1 MTRSFIWRE
10 FESGDGLVLRLLRL
24 SIIVL
29 GLSCMVFTGI
39 LELTW
44 PQQAV
49 LGLLFVCLGVWMD
62 RSSSSYLVTL
72 TLMLASMYSTF
83 RYGWWRLS
91 TVAKFFMDPAS
102 KWGWLDAFFIM
113 TLVVA
118 EAYAF
123 AILFLGY
130 LQTIWPLRRT
140 PVPLP
145 DNPDDWPEVDLLI
158 PTYNEPL
165 SVVRFTALAAMN
177 IDWPA
182 DKLNIYILDDGKRE
196 EFRAFAEE
204 AGVGYMTRDD
214 NQHAKAGNINRA
226 LKRLNAPLV
235 AIFDCDH
242 VPTRSFLQ
250 VTVGWFLRDQKLG
263 MLQTPHHFYSPD
275 PFERNLG
282 QFRTIP
288 NEGELFYG
296 IVQDGNDFWNATFF
310 CGSCA
315 VLNKKALDQ
324 IGGIAVETVTE
335 DAHTSLRMQMN
346 GWNTAY
352 INIPQAAGLA
362 TERLSGHV
370 KQRIRWARGMI
381 QILRTDNPLTV
392 PGLRGAQR
400 LCYFNA
406 MTHFLYGL
414 PRLIFLT
421 APLIYLILG
430 HTNVPGYWAAIL
442 AYAFPHLVLSSIANS
457 RIQGQ
462 HRHSFWNEIYE
473 TVLAPYIFLPTVMA
487 LVNPKLGS
495 FNVTAK
501 GGVVSRRFFDQRIAM
516 PFLVMMIMNVIGML
530 CAIPRFIQ
538 FPGLGQSFPMNVLA
552 SMYDGTHPGTIVMNL
567 VWTVFNM
574 IILGVA
580 TGVAWESQQ
589 RRTTVR
595 VTMQV
600 AAHVLLADGTTI
612 PGVTADVSSGG
623 VMMTTEMPMDLTA
636 GEPVRLVF
644 PVLDGEASLPA
655 TIVRTNGTELRAQ
668 FDPLTISEEETLTQV
683 LYSRADTWLGWGEAR
698 EADRPLRSLA
708 RIFILSMGG
717 FQQIAKGI
725 FSRKKSKSRSL
736 STSVVN
742 PLVLLVALLS
752 GGALLAPKAHA
763 QTRPGLAPSA
773 PPATL
778 NAGGI
783 ASSVGTASSS
793 DTATAQATALMTAK
807 QMPAGQF
814 DNVFT
819 LADVGVPDT
828 IVLRGVDAYHSLYFS
843 VPQTQVV
850 KTATMKLRYHF
861 SPGLLPALSHLK
873 VSVNGTLF
881 ATLSVTTPSNYS
893 GEPADLTPEQK
904 VAESQQLSVKRVSE
918 NSAVLETTLTLP
930 AEMLVH
936 DNQITFEF
944 IGHYTLQC
952 EDPSHSTLWSHVDTN
967 STIELQG
974 NLLPLQDD
982 LKLLPLPF
990 YDAAVNLHPVV
1001 PIVFLHQ
1008 PSPKAMQAAGIV
1020 ASWFGMMTDYRA
1032 VRFPVTIGQIPQG
1045 NAIVIAENTSEVPA
1059 SLNVQSSGGAT
1070 VAMRTNPTD
1079 PYSKVLVLTGD
1090 SPDQL
1095 ITAARALALQRNMWE
1110 GKDANVTLT
1119 PAKKSE
1125 PDDAPR
1131 WLPTDRIT
1139 TLGQFMNTGDLQGDG
1154 SVPVGVYMRV
1164 PPDLYTEGLGDLTFH
1179 MEYRYNAVPL
1189 ANESTLQVY
1198 MNGAYV
1204 SSTPMPHTDKAS
1216 AKLETQIPVPVV
1228 DLRPFSNSMMMKFV
1242 FQIAKK
1248 NKCQDTAPL
1257 NLQGAILKDSYLD
1270 LRDIPHWAVM
1280 PNLELFA
1287 NAGYPYTRLK
1297 DLSETAVVLPDA
1309 PATDE
1314 IEMFLTL
1321 MGHFGAQT
1329 GYPVTDVTVTNADG
1343 MKADKR
1349 KDYLV
1354 MGTVDDQ
1361 PALTTLNKS
1370 LPVQINS
1377 SGLHVEDTQG
1387 FFAPLQH
1394 AWWKVHSSDHVESGE
1409 LETAGGFPD
1418 ALVEGMEWPR
1428 GSSRSVVVIA
1438 LRDHNVV
1445 PAFLTSFLRVSQSSD
1460 IAQSVSVLHGTQF
1473 VSYRIGNDVYR
1484 VGYLSLWIRLKMLFS
1499 EFPALVV
1506 VLVLVACL
1514 LMATLLRVSLRRR
1527 ARRRLQGDD

>member
-10 FESGDGLVLRLLRL
+10 FESGDGIALRLLRL
-24 SIIVL
+24 TIIL
-29 GLSCMVFTGI
+29 IGTSCMAFTGI

-44 PQQAV
+44 PQQSV
-49 LGLLFVCLGVWMD
+49 LGLLMVLLAIWMD

-83 RYGWWRLS
+83 RYGWWRVA
-91 TVAKFFMDPAS
+91 TVIKFFVDPAS
-102 KWGWLDAFFIM
+102 KWGPLDAFFIVV
-113 TLVVA
+113 LVFA
-118 EAYAF
+118 ESYAF

-145 DNPDDWPEVDLLI
+145 DNPEEWPEIDLLI

-165 SVVRFTALAAMN
+165 NVVRYTALAAMN

-214 NQHAKAGNINRA
+214 NKHAKAGNINGA
-226 LKRLNAPLV
+226 LKRLHAPLV

-250 VTVGWFLRDQKLG
+250 VTIGWFLRDQKLG

-315 VLNKKALDQ
+315 VLRKTALDQ

-381 QILRTDNPLTV
+381 QILRTDNPLTCK
-392 PGLRGAQR
+392 GLRPAQR

-406 MTHFLYGL
+406 MTHFLYAL

-442 AYAFPHLVLSSIANS
+442 AYAFPHLVLSSITNS

-473 TVLAPYIFLPTVMA
+473 TVLAPYIFLPTMLA
-487 LVNPKLGS
+487 ILNPKLGS

-501 GGVVSRRFFDQRIAM
+501 GGVVNRRFFDNRIAA
-516 PFLVMMIMNVIGML
+516 PFTVMLIMNFVGIL
-530 CAIPRFIQ
+530 CSIPRFFQ
-538 FPGLGQSFPMNVLA
+538 FPGSDLVWPLNTLA
-552 SMYDGTHPGTIVMNL
+552 RMYDGTHPGTIVMNL

-580 TGVAWESQQ
+580 TSVAWESQQ

-600 AAHVLLADGTTI
+600 AAHVMLSSGQTI
-612 PGVTADVSSGG
+612 PGITADVSSGG
-623 VMMTTEMPMDLTA
+623 VMMETETPMEVA
-636 GEPVRLVF
+636 VGEPIRLVF

-655 TIVRTNGTELRAQ
+655 TIVRVSGTELRAQ

-698 EADRPLRSLA
+698 EPDRPLRSMA
-708 RIFILSMGG
+708 RIVALSMNGFKQIGQSVFKRKQPRTPMHTSIVKPSILLAVLCGG
-717 FQQIAKGI
+717 
-725 FSRKKSKSRSL
+725 L
-736 STSVVN
+736 
-742 PLVLLVALLS
+742 LLS
-752 GGALLAPKAHA
+752 PRTAA
-763 QTRPGLAPSA
+763 QTRPMLTTTTPTAP
-773 PPATL
+773 
-778 NAGGI
+778 NAGGV
-783 ASSVGTASSS
+783 ALVPSA
-793 DTATAQATALMTAK
+793 AEQAAGMTAAGAVK
-807 QMPAGQF
+807 AMPAGQF

-828 IVLRGVDAYHSLYFS
+828 IVLRGVDAYHSMYFS

-850 KTATMKLRYHF
+850 KTAVMKVRYHF

-873 VSVNGTLF
+873 ISVNGTLF
-881 ATLSVTTPSNYS
+881 ATLAVTTQPNYV
-893 GEPADLTPEQK
+893 GEPADLTSEQK
-904 VAESQQLSVKRVSE
+904 VAESAQLSVKRVNE
-918 NSAVLETTLTLP
+918 TNALLEATLQMP
-930 AEMLVH
+930 ADMLVH

-952 EDPSHSTLWSHVDTN
+952 EDPSHSTLWSHVDAN
-967 STIELQG
+967 SSIELTG

-990 YDAAVNLHPVV
+990 YDAAVNLHPVI
-1001 PIVFLHQ
+1001 PIVFLNQ
-1008 PSPKAMQAAGIV
+1008 PSPKVMQAAGIV
-1020 ASWFGMMTDYRA
+1020 ASWFGILTDYRP
-1032 VRFPVTIGQIPQG
+1032 VHFPVTFGQIPQG
-1045 NAIVIAENTSEVPA
+1045 NVIVIGSNASELPA

-1070 VAMRTNPTD
+1070 VAMRTNPSD

-1090 SPDQL
+1090 KDDDVV
-1095 ITAARALALQRNMWE
+1095 TAARALALQRNMWQ
-1110 GKDANVTLT
+1110 GNQVNVALT
-1119 PAKKSE
+1119 PPARSE

-1131 WLPTDRIT
+1131 WMPTDKLT
-1139 TLGQFMNTGDLQGDG
+1139 TLGQIMATGDLQGDG
-1154 SVPVGVYMRV
+1154 SVPVGAYMRV
-1164 PPDLYTEGLGDLTFH
+1164 PPDLYYGSRGNLTFH
-1179 MEYRYNAVPL
+1179 MEYRYNPVPL
-1189 ANESTLQVY
+1189 ASESTLQVY

-1204 SSTPMPHTDKAS
+1204 SSTPMPHSEKAS
-1216 AKLETQIPVPVV
+1216 ATLSTEIPVPVV
-1228 DLRPFSNSMMMKFV
+1228 DMRPFSQSMMLKFV

-1248 NKCQDTAPL
+1248 NKCEDTAPM

-1270 LRDIPHWAVM
+1270 IRDIPHWAVL
-1280 PNLELFA
+1280 PNLELFS
-1287 NAGYPYTRLK
+1287 NAGYPFTRLK
-1297 DLSETAVVLPDA
+1297 DLSETGVIMPDSPGA
-1309 PATDE
+1309 DE

-1329 GYPVTDVTVTNADG
+1329 GYPVTDVTVSDSGGLSTNE
-1343 MKADKR
+1343 K

-1361 PALTTLNKS
+1361 PSLTTLNKA
-1370 LPVQINS
+1370 LPVQIQSN
-1377 SGLHVEDTQG
+1377 GLHVEDTQG

-1394 AWWKVHSSDHVESGE
+1394 AWWKVRSSDHVQSGQ
-1409 LETAGGFPD
+1409 LETAGGMPD
-1418 ALVEGMEWPR
+1418 ALIEGMEWPK
-1428 GSSRSVVVIA
+1428 GSKRSVVVIA
-1438 LRDHNVV
+1438 LRDHSVV
-1445 PAFLTSFLRVSQSSD
+1445 PTFLNTFLRVATTSD
-1460 IAQSVSVLHGTQF
+1460 VAQSVSVLHGTQF
-1473 VSYRIGNDVYR
+1473 VSYRIGNDAYR
-1484 VGYLSLWIRLKMLFS
+1484 VGYLSLWIQLKLLFS

-1506 VLVLVACL
+1506 LMVLIACL
-1514 LMATLLRVSLRRR
+1514 LLGALIRVGLRRR
-1527 ARRRLQGDD
+1527 ARLRLQGDD